1 MSGDRGST
9 DERMQ
14 LSEALWNLR
23 CGIARVG
30 GAQANAVSFGR
41 MLTDPGYR
49 ARVIR
54 SVRQSDSPELRRLAE
69 ETARHNVGG
78 LAETPVS
85 WDAAGRTELELGARH
100 GERSPPLSGRPS
112 VRASVIGAS
121 TMALLVSIVGGV
133 LGYLFSPRVA
143 AVLAGDHRVDGSITR
158 DTTWSSQRTH
168 RLTGK
173 VFVEQGA
180 TLTIEPGTRIEG
192 EPGSA
197 LVVTAKSSLRAQGE
211 RQAPIVM
218 TSTQA
223 AGERARGDWGGLVL
237 LGKAPVNADDPHIEG
252 IPIDDTR
259 GHFGGTKSDDSCGVL
274 EFVRVAHA
282 GHELAANDELNGI
295 TLGGCGRRTLVRHVA
310 VTDALDDGVEIFGGG
325 VGLQYVY
332 VAHAADDSLDWDL
345 GWTGRAQF
353 VVLRQ
358 GASAGD
364 NAIEADNNRDDHD
377 AKPRSAPTLANLT
390 LLSPPDAEGQRRAL
404 LLRRGTAADLR
415 NVLVAGFNGALLDV
429 RDAATAG
436 LAGADRLR
444 LRGLLGHRIGP
455 DGTTW
460 ARPEAGE
467 TDDDGGFD
475 EGRFLRA
482 GGQWLGR
489 DPGLPASAL
498 GPGRPDFAPVPGG
511 PASSGGVAL
520 PKGELWDRS
529 ARFIG
534 AVRPGRMT
542 SWLDG
547 WTDRGSG

>member
-1 MSGDRGST
+1 M
-9 DERMQ
+9 
-14 LSEALWNLR
+14 
-23 CGIARVG
+23 
-30 GAQANAVSFGR
+30 
-41 MLTDPGYR
+41 
-49 ARVIR
+49 
-54 SVRQSDSPELRRLAE
+54 
-69 ETARHNVGG
+69 
-78 LAETPVS
+78 
-85 WDAAGRTELELGARH
+85 
-100 GERSPPLSGRPS
+100 
-112 VRASVIGAS
+112 
-121 TMALLVSIVGGV
+121 
-133 LGYLFSPRVA
+133 
-143 AVLAGDHRVDGSITR
+143 
-158 DTTWSSQRTH
+158 
-168 RLTGK
+168 
-173 VFVEQGA
+173 FVEQGA

-223 AGERARGDWGGLVL
+223 
-237 LGKAPVNADDPHIEG
+237 
-252 IPIDDTR
+252 
-259 GHFGGTKSDDSCGVL
+259 
-274 EFVRVAHA
+274 
-282 GHELAANDELNGI
+282 
-295 TLGGCGRRTLVRHVA
+295 
-310 VTDALDDGVEIFGGG
+310 
-325 VGLQYVY
+325 
-332 VAHAADDSLDWDL
+332 
-345 GWTGRAQF
+345 
-353 VVLRQ
+353 
-358 GASAGD
+358 AGD

-460 ARPEAGE
+460 TRPEAGE

-498 GPGRPDFAPVPGG
+498 G
-511 PASSGGVAL
+511 
-520 PKGELWDRS
+520 
-529 ARFIG
+529 
-534 AVRPGRMT
+534 
-542 SWLDG
+542 
-547 WTDRGSG
+547 